1 MGKARVRP
9 NSVHN
14 QEVAALCNG
23 EWSRGKEFRLAR
35 PVPKSLGATVS
46 RRDARSFGVGN
57 RSTEK
62 HGKTNEKNFGWK
74 FWL

>member
-1 MGKARVRP
+1 M
-9 NSVHN
+9 
-14 QEVAALCNG
+14 
-23 EWSRGKEFRLAR
+23 AR

-62 HGKTNEKNFGWK
+62 HGKTNEKNFRWK